1 MNSSHKSNSKLARA
15 YRRCAHM
22 LRFVLGEDRG
32 SALIE
37 LSLVMPLFVLLT
49 LGWVDFARMAYF
61 SIEASNA
68 ARAGVAYATQGTAF
82 ASNTSGIQAAAD
94 NDAPNLTS
102 AATLAVTSNT
112 VCQCDNAGTFTT
124 IGTTAS
130 ACAAASSS
138 CLSPSRVISYVQV
151 NTSAQVSTICAYPGV
166 PSVLTVR
173 GQAIMRV
180 K

>member
-68 ARAGVAYATQGTAF
+68 ARGGVAYATQGTAF
-82 ASNTSGIQAAAD
+82 ASNTSGTQAA
-94 NDAPNLTS
+94 
-102 AATLAVTSNT
+102 
-112 VCQCDNAGTFTT
+112 
-124 IGTTAS
+124 GTTMRQTRRTRRYWRSRQTPFANATIRELLQPSEQPPPLAQPPVIVSESQPRHQLCSSEYFSAS
-130 ACAAASSS
+130 EHHLC
-138 CLSPSRVISYVQV
+138 V
-151 NTSAQVSTICAYPGV
+151 PGG
-166 PSVLTVR
+166 PIRINGAWS
-173 GQAIMRV
+173 GNHEG
-180 K
+180 

>member
-1 MNSSHKSNSKLARA
+1 MKSSHESNSKLARA
-15 YRRCAHM
+15 CRRCAHM
-22 LRFVLGEDRG
+22 LRFVPGEDRG

-37 LSLVMPLFVLLT
+37 LTLVMPVFALLT
-49 LGWVDFARMAYF
+49 VGWVDFARTAYF

-68 ARAGVAYATQGTAF
+68 ARAGVAYAAQGTTF
-82 ASNTSGIQAAAD
+82 ATNTSGIQAAAD

-102 AATLAVTSNT
+102 VATLAVTSNS

-124 IGTTAS
+124 IGTTTS
-130 ACAAASSS
+130 ACASASSS

-151 NTSAQVSTICAYPGV
+151 NTSAQVSSIFANRGAPAAY
-166 PSVLTVR
+166 TVR
-173 GQAIMRV
+173 GQAIMRI